1 MKNIY
6 PKKIIIY
13 REGDVQIDL
22 NVEAEKLKLRLVNF
36 IYNDYNSFEFIFISI
51 TILNDYCFNI
61 ISQDC
66 KSAINPTRYKIIENT
81 STMTVDELQKFTF
94 KIILNFDGT
103 KYVPAP
109 CEHANKFVNFI
120 SSIFH

>member
-36 IYNDYNSFEFIFISI
+36 IYNDYNTFEFIFVLT
-51 TILNDYCFNI
+51 TIQNDYCFNI
-61 ISQDC
+61 ISQDF
-66 KSAINPTRYKIIENT
+66 KSAINPTRYKKIENT
-81 STMTVDELQKFTF
+81 STMTVDQLQKFTC
-94 KIILNFDGT
+94 KIILNQEGT
-103 KYVPAP
+103 KHVPAP
-109 CEHANKFVNFI
+109 CEQANKFVHFI
-120 SSIFH
+120 SSVCH